1 MTEQGFKALIARAR
15 ERDSYWVAKSS
26 QDFTEGLF
34 CLMEARGV
42 TKAELARRIGS
53 SPAYITKALRGDAN
67 FTLATMVRMVRALDG
82 QLCLHVA
89 RGEDRVRWF
98 GIPATQGEQARGMG
112 SEGFHSVSRARFRGH
127 DPVDGVSDESAS
139 AAA

>member
-1 MTEQGFKALIARAR
+1 MNEHGFKALIARAR

-34 CLMEARGV
+34 GLMEARGV

-89 RGEDRVRWF
+89 RREDRVRWF
-98 GIPATQGEQARGMG
+98 GIPPTRGEQGKVMG
-112 SEGFHSVSRARFRGH
+112 AEGFHSVSQARFRGH
-127 DPVDGVSDESAS
+127 DPVDVVSDESAS